1 MSRPVAIV
9 TGASSGIGRACAIA
23 LAHEGYDLTITARR
37 ATELDAVA
45 EQLKLE
51 CDIDVHCRPA
61 DLGDL
66 EAAADMV
73 DESCDRFGRLDVV
86 LNNAGLLER
95 ASVSQ
100 MTLGVLQR
108 SMMINA
114 FAPAVL
120 ARAAWER
127 LAASASGVVIN
138 ISSVS
143 SIGPLPELCGY
154 GMSKLAI
161 EGLTKSIHIESEA
174 AQAGIRSFAV
184 APGAVDTQM
193 LRTAVG
199 EMELPEGA
207 LVPMHEIVGVILDCI
222 RGDHDQFG
230 GGVLYVPGPGVMT
243 LDRDRAM
250 EVLAAIWA
258 E

>member
-23 LAHEGYDLTITARR
+23 LAHAGHDLTITARR
-37 ATELDAVA
+37 AAELDAVA
-45 EQLKLE
+45 EQIKLE

-61 DLGDL
+61 DLTDL
-66 EAAADMV
+66 EEAASIV
-73 DESCDRFGRLDVV
+73 DESCERFGRLDVV

-108 SMMINA
+108 SMVINA

-120 ARAAWER
+120 ARAAWDH
-127 LAASASGVVIN
+127 LAGSPSGVVIN

-143 SIGPLPELCGY
+143 SIEPLPELGGY

-161 EGLTKSIHIESEA
+161 EGLTKSIQIESDA
-174 AQAGIRSFAV
+174 SQAGIRAFAV

-199 EMELPEGA
+199 DMDLPEGA

-222 RGDHDQFG
+222 RGDHDQVG

-243 LDRDRAM
+243 LDREKAM
-250 EVLAAIWA
+250 AVLAS
-258 E
+258 